1 MNCSYTPRFGNS
13 HVKPRLCHKVE
24 GSRDKTKYS
33 TNVPALKYSDK
44 YSQEHG
50 EAVVLAARVGT
61 VDSVW
66 AGGQPRL
73 PLWCWG

>member
-1 MNCSYTPRFGNS
+1 M
-13 HVKPRLCHKVE
+13 E

-50 EAVVLAARVGT
+50 EAVVLAGRVGT
-61 VDSVW
+61 ADSVW

-73 PLWCWG
+73 PLWWCG